1 MHLRIPPDSVRLL
14 LATAAIGLFSTGCAY
29 LHSEASTPRLHSFSK
44 QELSNE
50 FWAEGACFGD
60 INRDGVAD
68 VISGPFWYE
77 GPTFKVRHEYAPA
90 DHVSKSKRNGAEVT
104 FRGYKGGL
112 GNENEYS
119 ANFFAHSA
127 DINGD
132 GWTDILILGFPGENS
147 WWFENPG
154 KGVTTHWKR
163 HVALDVTDNESPRW
177 VDITGDGRLE
187 IVCSSKG
194 RYGYASP
201 DPKNP
206 TAPFTWHPLSPD
218 KKYHRFTH
226 GLGVGDVNGDGRMD
240 LLEKDGWW
248 EQPASLAGDPMWK
261 HHTVSFGLGGSQMYA
276 YDVNGDGLND
286 VITSLAA
293 HGYGLAW
300 YEQSK
305 VGSEIHFKEHIIMNK
320 EVSENT
326 YGVKFSQLHGIDLV
340 DIDGDGLKDIV
351 TGKRFWAHGPTGDAD
366 SGAAPVLYWF
376 QLQRGAD
383 RSVNFVPHII
393 DDASGVGTEV
403 KAVDYNRDGLPDI
416 VVGNKKGVFVF
427 THAARKVDHATWEA
441 AQPTKH

>member
-1 MHLRIPPDSVRLL
+1 MHLRIPPASVRLL

-29 LHSEASTPRLHSFSK
+29 LHSEASTPRLHSFFK

-163 HVALDVTDNESPRW
+163 HVALDVTDNESPAGWTSLATVIRKLSAPARGTMGTPLRILRTPQPRSRGIRCHPTRSTTGSPMVSVW
-177 VDITGDGRLE
+177 VTSMATA
-187 IVCSSKG
+187 VWTCSKG
-194 RYGYASP
+194 R
-201 DPKNP
+201 
-206 TAPFTWHPLSPD
+206 L
-218 KKYHRFTH
+218 
-226 GLGVGDVNGDGRMD
+226 VGAAG
-240 LLEKDGWW
+240 
-248 EQPASLAGDPMWK
+248 LAGW
-261 HHTVSFGLGGSQMYA
+261 
-276 YDVNGDGLND
+276 
-286 VITSLAA
+286 
-293 HGYGLAW
+293 
-300 YEQSK
+300 
-305 VGSEIHFKEHIIMNK
+305 
-320 EVSENT
+320 
-326 YGVKFSQLHGIDLV
+326 
-340 DIDGDGLKDIV
+340 
-351 TGKRFWAHGPTGDAD
+351 
-366 SGAAPVLYWF
+366 
-376 QLQRGAD
+376 
-383 RSVNFVPHII
+383 
-393 DDASGVGTEV
+393 
-403 KAVDYNRDGLPDI
+403 
-416 VVGNKKGVFVF
+416 
-427 THAARKVDHATWEA
+427 
-441 AQPTKH
+441 

>member
-14 LATAAIGLFSTGCAY
+14 LATAAVGLLSTGCAY
-29 LHSEASTPRLHSFSK
+29 LHSEASTPRLHSFTK

-77 GPTFKVRHEYAPA
+77 GPTFKVRHEYATA

-261 HHTVSFGLGGSQMYA
+261 HHPVSFGLGGSQMYA
-276 YDVNGDGLND
+276 SVVNGDGLND

-320 EVSENT
+320 EVSENA

-383 RSVNFVPHII
+383 RSVDFVPHII

-441 AQPTKH
+441 AQPKKH